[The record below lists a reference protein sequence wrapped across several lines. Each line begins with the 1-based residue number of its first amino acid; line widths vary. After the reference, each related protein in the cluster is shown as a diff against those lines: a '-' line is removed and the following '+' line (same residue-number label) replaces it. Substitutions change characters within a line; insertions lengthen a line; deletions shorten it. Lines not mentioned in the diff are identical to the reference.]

1 VSYLS
6 PSELATRREAARRR
20 GVRRRLAAAGTA
32 AALIAVTVAAIAI
45 NGSSASSTPAPAPIT
60 SVAHGSAAHTSTGHG
75 SVHHAHGAAP
85 VLPPIQPAR
94 PGVATVYQQ
103 GPPRPEVA
111 LTIDDGFCATCVA
124 RLVRALER
132 THAHATIFPNGRYSA
147 SWDPVAPAIRRL
159 IAAGQLTIGNHTF
172 LHMSALEESSSSLE
186 TDLTRNEDWIEHT
199 FGVSSRPFFR
209 PPYGAYNSSALAV
222 AGQLGYTKVIM
233 WSGTVADS
241 NVRTVG
247 YILGAIRHWAK
258 PGAII
263 LMHGNYPATSFALPQ
278 IVQILHQRG
287 LRPVTLAELLG

>member
-1 VSYLS
+1 MSFLS
-6 PSELATRREAARRR
+6 PSELAARREAARRQ
-20 GVRRRLAAAGTA
+20 GVRRRLVAAGVGA
-32 AALIAVTVAAIAI
+32 VLIAVTVAAIAI
-45 NGSSASSTPAPAPIT
+45 SGSSASSTPAP
-60 SVAHGSAAHTSTGHG
+60 VASAAHPSAARASTRHAAAHH
-75 SVHHAHGAAP
+75 VHPAAP

-111 LTIDDGFCATCVA
+111 LTIDDGFCSTCVA

-159 IAAGQLTIGNHTF
+159 VAAGQLTIGNHTF

-222 AGQLGYTKVIM
+222 AGRLGYTKVIM

-278 IVQILHQRG
+278 IIEILRQRG

>member
-1 VSYLS
+1 MSYLS
-6 PSELATRREAARRR
+6 PSDLAARREAARRR
-20 GVRRRLAAAGTA
+20 GVRRRVVAAGVA
-32 AALIAVTVAAIAI
+32 AALIAVTVVAIAMS
-45 NGSSASSTPAPAPIT
+45 GSSAPSTPAP
-60 SVAHGSAAHTSTGHG
+60 VASAAHPSAAHASTRHAAHH
-75 SVHHAHGAAP
+75 VHRAAP

-111 LTIDDGFCATCVA
+111 LTIDDGFCSTCVA

-132 THAHATIFPNGRYSA
+132 THAHASIFPNGRYSA
-147 SWDPVAPAIRRL
+147 AWDPVAPAIRRL
-159 IAAGQLTIGNHTF
+159 VAAGQLTIGNHTF
-172 LHMSALEESSSSLE
+172 LHTSALEESSSSLE

-278 IVQILHQRG
+278 IVEILRQRG

>member
-1 VSYLS
+1 VSHLS
-6 PSELATRREAARRR
+6 PSELAARRQDARRR
-20 GVRRRLAAAGTA
+20 GVRRRVVAAGVA

-45 NGSSASSTPAPAPIT
+45 SGSSASSAPAPA
-60 SVAHGSAAHTSTGHG
+60 VSAAHTPAAHASTRTAAARG
-75 SVHHAHGAAP
+75 AHRAAP
-85 VLPPIQPAR
+85 VVLPPIQPAR
-94 PGVATVYQQ
+94 PGLATVYQQ

-111 LTIDDGFCATCVA
+111 LTIDDGFCSSCVA
-124 RLVRALER
+124 RLVRGLER

-159 IAAGQLTIGNHTF
+159 VAAGQLTIGNHTF
-172 LHMSALEESSSSLE
+172 LHTSALEESSSSLE

-199 FGVSSRPFFR
+199 FGVSARPFFR
-209 PPYGAYNSSALAV
+209 PPYGAYNSSTLAV

-278 IVQILHQRG
+278 IVEILRQRG
-287 LRPVTLAELLG
+287 LRTVTLSEMLR

>member
-6 PSELATRREAARRR
+6 PSDLAARREVARRR
-20 GVRRRLAAAGTA
+20 GVRRRMVAAGVA
-32 AALIAVTVAAIAI
+32 AALIAVTVAAIVI
-45 NGSSASSTPAPAPIT
+45 SGSSASSPVAPVT
-60 SVAHGSAAHTSTGHG
+60 SVAHVSATHTSTGHG
-75 SVHHAHGAAP
+75 HAHRAAP

-111 LTIDDGFCATCVA
+111 LTIDDGFCSTCVA

-132 THAHATIFPNGRYSA
+132 THAHATIFPNGRYSTV
-147 SWDPVAPAIRRL
+147 WDPVAPAIRRL
-159 IAAGQLTIGNHTF
+159 VAAGQLTIGNHTF
-172 LHMSALEESSSSLE
+172 LHMSALEESSSALE
-186 TDLTRNEDWIEHT
+186 TDLTRNEGWIEHT
-199 FGVSSRPFFR
+199 FGVSARPFFR

-241 NVRTVG
+241 NVRSVG

-278 IVQILHQRG
+278 IIEILRQRG
-287 LRPVTLAELLG
+287 LRPVTLSELLG

>member
-1 VSYLS
+1 VSHLS
-6 PSELATRREAARRR
+6 QSELAARREAARRR
-20 GVRRRLAAAGTA
+20 GVRRRVVAAGVA
-32 AALIAVTVAAIAI
+32 AVLIAVTVAAIAI
-45 NGSSASSTPAPAPIT
+45 SRSSASSAPAPA
-60 SVAHGSAAHTSTGHG
+60 VSAAHTPAAHASTRTPAARG
-75 SVHHAHGAAP
+75 AHRAAP
-85 VLPPIQPAR
+85 VVLPPIQPAR

-111 LTIDDGFCATCVA
+111 LTIDDGFCSSCVA
-124 RLVRALER
+124 RLVRGLER
-132 THAHATIFPNGRYSA
+132 TNASATIFPNGRYSA

-159 IAAGQLTIGNHTF
+159 VAAGQLTIGNHTF
-172 LHMSALEESSSSLE
+172 LHTSALEESSSSLE

-199 FGVSSRPFFR
+199 FGVSARPFFR
-209 PPYGAYNSSALAV
+209 PPYGAYNSSTLAV

-278 IVQILHQRG
+278 IVEILRQRG
-287 LRPVTLAELLG
+287 LRTVTLSELLR

>member
-1 VSYLS
+1 MV
-6 PSELATRREAARRR
+6 
-20 GVRRRLAAAGTA
+20 AAGVG
-32 AALIAVTVAAIAI
+32 AALIAVTVAAIVI
-45 NGSSASSTPAPAPIT
+45 SGSSASSTVAPVT
-60 SVAHGSAAHTSTGHG
+60 SVAHASAAQTSTGHR
-75 SVHHAHGAAP
+75 SVHHAHRAAP

-111 LTIDDGFCATCVA
+111 LTIDDGFCSACVA
-124 RLVRALER
+124 RLVRSLER
-132 THAHATIFPNGRYSA
+132 THAHATIFPNGRYSTA
-147 SWDPVAPAIRRL
+147 WDPVAPAIRRL
-159 IAAGQLTIGNHTF
+159 VAAGQLTIGNHTF
-172 LHMSALEESSSSLE
+172 LHMSALEEPSSALE

-199 FGVSSRPFFR
+199 FGVSARPFFR

-263 LMHGNYPATSFALPQ
+263 LMHGNYPATSFALPR
-278 IVQILHQRG
+278 IIEILRQRG
-287 LRPVTLAELLG
+287 LRPVTLSELLG

>member
-1 VSYLS
+1 MSYLS
-6 PSELATRREAARRR
+6 PSDLAARREAARRR
-20 GVRRRLAAAGTA
+20 GVRRRMLAAGVA
-32 AALIAVTVAAIAI
+32 AALIAAAVAAIVI
-45 NGSSASSTPAPAPIT
+45 SGSSASSAPTP
-60 SVAHGSAAHTSTGHG
+60 VAAAAHPSAPHASTRHAAA
-75 SVHHAHGAAP
+75 HHAHRAAP

-103 GPPRPEVA
+103 GPARPEVA
-111 LTIDDGFCATCVA
+111 LTIDDGFCSTCVA

-147 SWDPVAPAIRRL
+147 AWDPVAPAIRRL
-159 IAAGQLTIGNHTF
+159 VAAGQLTIGNHTF

-199 FGVSSRPFFR
+199 FGVSARPFFR

-278 IVQILHQRG
+278 IIQILRRRG